1 MNAILRALIG
11 APRAA
16 LLGERHVGLRLFA
29 PASTLFALA
38 VLLLAFQSAL
48 HASPRGLGLLANFRT
63 DGCLG
68 NHGAQPAFARI
79 LVLQL
84 TAVQVA
90 AIQQFAVTH
99 KDTDGDGA

>member
-1 MNAILRALIG
+1 MNAILGALIG

-48 HASPRGLGLLANFRT
+48 HASPRGLGLLADFRA
-63 DGCLG
+63 DGGLG
-68 NHGAQPAFARI
+68 NHGAQPAFACI
-79 LVLQL
+79 FILQL

-90 AIQQFAVTH
+90 SVQQFSVTH
-99 KDTDGDGA
+99 QDTDGDGA

>member
-16 LLGERHVGLRLFA
+16 ILGEYHVGLRLFA
-29 PASTLFALA
+29 PASTLFARA

-48 HASPRGLGLLANFRT
+48 DASPCGLGLLADFRA

-79 LVLQL
+79 FVLQL

-90 AIQQFAVTH
+90 SVQQFSVTH
-99 KDTDGDGA
+99 QDTDGDGA